1 MTTPFVWRSAALA
14 LLMVASLAWCAGPA
28 HAPTPI
34 DRAAIALA
42 NAERIAAAD
51 GLTARMSQTD
61 TVTGQI
67 VRLIPTAR
75 RLARETRAALD
86 SPPTLPD
93 SGVLPSHVAELTA
106 VVDSLTDAVDS
117 LLVAHE
123 AERQAWRVTLAAA
136 DRQRDVER
144 EARLLAEAAA
154 VCKIGPMPCPSR
166 RTAFGLGFAAALAV
180 IVLR

>member
-1 MTTPFVWRSAALA
+1 VAALA
-14 LLMVASLAWCAGPA
+14 WCPGPA
-28 HAPTPI
+28 EAPTPL
-34 DRAAIALA
+34 DRAALDRADA
-42 NAERIAAAD
+42 DRVAAAD
-51 GLTARMSQTD
+51 GLTVQVSRTD
-61 TVTGQI
+61 TVTARV
-67 VRLIPTAR
+67 VRLIPAAR

-86 SPPTLPD
+86 SVSTLPD
-93 SGVLPSHVAELTA
+93 SAALPDRFAELTA

-144 EARLLAEAAA
+144 EARLAAQAAA
-154 VCKIGPMPCPSR
+154 VCKIGPVLCPSR
-166 RTAFGLGFAAALAV
+166 RTAFGLGFAAAVAV

>member
-14 LLMVASLAWCAGPA
+14 LLVVASFAWCAGPA

-34 DRAAIALA
+34 DPVAVKLAA
-42 NAERIAAAD
+42 AERIAAAD
-51 GLTARMSQTD
+51 GLTARVSQTD
-61 TVTGQI
+61 TVTAQV
-67 VRLIPTAR
+67 VRLIPVVRQLT
-75 RLARETRAALD
+75 RETRVALD
-86 SPPTLPD
+86 SVPTLPD
-93 SGVLPSHVAELTA
+93 SLSLPYRFAHMVA

-123 AERQAWRVTLAAA
+123 AEREAWRVTLAAA
-136 DRQRDVER
+136 DRQRNVER

-166 RTAFGLGFAAALAV
+166 RTAFGLGFAAAVAV

>member
-14 LLMVASLAWCAGPA
+14 LVVVAALAWCAGPA

-34 DRAAIALA
+34 DPAAVKLA
-42 NAERIAAAD
+42 AAERIAAAD
-51 GLTARMSQTD
+51 GLTARVSQTD
-61 TVTGQI
+61 TVTARV
-67 VRLIPTAR
+67 VRLIPAAQ

-86 SPPTLPD
+86 STLTLPD

-123 AERQAWRVTLAAA
+123 AEREAWRVTLAAA

-144 EARLLAEAAA
+144 EARLAAQAAA

-166 RTAFGLGFAAALAV
+166 RTAFGLGFAAAVAV